1 MGRGASVACKRVE
14 TREQRTRLD
23 LNQASHDE
31 ALFTVTETGFG
42 GDKQFVVSGE
52 QLEASAGASDG

>member
-1 MGRGASVACKRVE
+1 VACKRVE